1 MKNVLYFVFVLA
13 FALVL
18 SHQDEQKRGGL
29 FSRSAAPVK
38 PETLTANA
46 LSNLVEANE
55 PIELNAPEISSQC
68 IKDMAA
74 KKVANQDN
82 GLLYDYQT
90 TCYVIGRGDLTM
102 SVKSKSEP
110 KSPTA
115 LSQAFQA
122 VFLPFEVDKNT
133 YMILDPSVVR
143 WFFTSTLSGCDIFVA
158 RPKST
163 APVASNR
170 PIVVHSNL
178 NKCLNNLQNLKSKGD
193 SVDALMGSHPNYEL
207 IARVYSEP
215 LAKEKMQADQYF
227 QKYKATHP
235 GIKLISYQ
243 VDPPA
248 IPQAFYFFGYYL
260 PEQWKFIIKGA
271 VNGQLTSVVNV
282 PNL

>member
-1 MKNVLYFVFVLA
+1 MKNVLCFVFLLA

-18 SHQDEQKRGGL
+18 SHQHVQNRGGL
-29 FSRSAAPVK
+29 FSRSAAPVT
-38 PETLTANA
+38 PESLTANA
-46 LSNLVEANE
+46 LLNLVKANE
-55 PIELNAPEISSQC
+55 PIELNAPEISTKC
-68 IKDMAA
+68 EKDMEA
-74 KKVANQDN
+74 KIVSNQGN
-82 GLLYDYQT
+82 GFLYDYQT

-143 WFFTSTLSGCDIFVA
+143 WFFTSRLSGCEIFVA

-178 NKCLNNLQNLKSKGD
+178 DKCLNNLQNLKSKGD
-193 SVDALMGSHPNYEL
+193 SVDALMGSHLNYEL
-207 IARVYSEP
+207 IARVYCEP
-215 LAKEKMQADQYF
+215 LDNEKMEADQYS
-227 QKYKATHP
+227 QEYKATHP
-235 GIKLISYQ
+235 GIKLVS
-243 VDPPA
+243 
-248 IPQAFYFFGYYL
+248 
-260 PEQWKFIIKGA
+260 
-271 VNGQLTSVVNV
+271 
-282 PNL
+282 